1 MCVCVCVC
9 VNRSLESPLSSQ
21 TSTEETELSSE
32 LGKPRLALNSPG
44 ILFLLGNGGEVE
56 KVLSEETEL
65 TTARI
70 SYVLEKG
77 FRQGSISVS
86 GSLKLLPNCI

>member
-21 TSTEETELSSE
+21 TSIEEIELSSE

-44 ILFLLGNGGEVE
+44 ILFLLGNGGEAE